1 MQRADPRAEPQFS
14 QPIRQIMTMLVI
26 IGLVGTGTSLAY
38 QTIFTFVT
46 SNLYLNGFIV
56 TVFLI
61 GVIACFWQVFS
72 LITAVNWIESFAIS
86 RPGHESTAPP
96 RLLVSLATL
105 LRSRRKGTQ
114 ISASSAQSILDSM
127 ATRLDETREIT
138 RYIIN
143 LLIFLGLLGTFYGL
157 ATTVPAV
164 VETIR
169 SLAPVPGESSAD
181 VFGRLMTGLE
191 KQLGGMGTAFS
202 SSLLG
207 LASSLVVGL
216 LDLFAG
222 HGQSRFY
229 RELEEWLSTIT
240 SVDFAAAGTSGTPG
254 GAVVAD
260 SDVLAA
266 AFKHM
271 SEGIEALHKTLIRT
285 EDAQTETGAR
295 LAELGQ
301 TLERLNENLADQRPG
316 EAARQAI
323 NEQNDLLMR
332 IIDGQERMARGLLQ
346 GQERMTEGQERMT
359 EETARRLDSLTAAEQ
374 AREAALAE
382 IAESQQKLA
391 QAITLLAEEGGD
403 PESRMRLRSIDIQL
417 VRILEEMSAGQ
428 QDTVAQLRAD
438 IAALNKAIRSL
449 GRRAPTQPGNRG

>member
-26 IGLVGTGTSLAY
+26 IGLVGTGVSLAY

-61 GVIACFWQVFS
+61 GVVACFWQVFS
-72 LITAVNWIESFAIS
+72 LITAVNWIESFAID

-240 SVDFAAAGTSGTPG
+240 SVDFAAAGTAGAAG

-260 SDVLAA
+260 SEVLAA
-266 AFKHM
+266 AFQHM

-295 LAELGQ
+295 LAELGA
-301 TLERLNENLADQRPG
+301 TLAALNANLADQKPG
-316 EAARQAI
+316 EAAQQAI
-323 NEQNDLLMR
+323 SEQNELLSR
-332 IIDGQERMARGLLQ
+332 IIDGQQRMVE
-346 GQERMTEGQERMT
+346 GQERMAESQQRMT
-359 EETARRLDSLTAAEQ
+359 EETARRLDSLTATEQ
-374 AREAALAE
+374 AREAALTE

-428 QDTVAQLRAD
+428 QDTVSQLRAD

-449 GRRAPTQPGNRG
+449 GRRPPTQPGNRG